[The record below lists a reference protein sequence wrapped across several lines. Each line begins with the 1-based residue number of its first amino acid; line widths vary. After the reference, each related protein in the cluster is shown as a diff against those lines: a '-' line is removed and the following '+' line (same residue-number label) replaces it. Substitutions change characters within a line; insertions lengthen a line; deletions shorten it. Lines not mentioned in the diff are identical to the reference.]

1 MNRRDAVTGLM
12 AVPLIA
18 GLPPVRSA
26 AAPVPTRWY
35 VALSSE
41 QPSGTTRMGNAFKGT
56 HRSGLIW
63 QTERLPIAA
72 APVALGTYAGFT
84 VTGHRKPEGA

>member
-12 AVPLIA
+12 AVPLVA
-18 GLPPVRSA
+18 GMSPVASA

-35 VALSSE
+35 VALSSQ
-41 QPSGTTRMGNAFKGT
+41 QPSGPTRMANAFKGT

-63 QTERLPIAA
+63 QTDRLPIAA
-72 APVALGTYAGFT
+72 APVPLGTYAGFT
-84 VTGHRKPEGA
+84 VTGHSKPEGV